1 MKNLELI
8 NLFKKSNNLY
18 LKILQ
23 ELENDYKSFNFK
35 DNIDFSYS
43 GLFLINFKKFFYI
56 TYGINFNKK

>member
-43 GLFLINFKKFFYI
+43 GLFLINFKKIFLHYLWYQF
-56 TYGINFNKK
+56 